1 MAPPGGALALL
12 ALGVLALG
20 PAPAAP
26 AWQDAVLA
34 KKTVAQLRELVSP
47 WGEVSGVSVVDEETQ
62 PKCSYCS

>member
-34 KKTVAQLRELVSP
+34 KKTVAQLRE
-47 WGEVSGVSVVDEETQ
+47 
-62 PKCSYCS
+62 CSSHVAERVGPLLAQQ